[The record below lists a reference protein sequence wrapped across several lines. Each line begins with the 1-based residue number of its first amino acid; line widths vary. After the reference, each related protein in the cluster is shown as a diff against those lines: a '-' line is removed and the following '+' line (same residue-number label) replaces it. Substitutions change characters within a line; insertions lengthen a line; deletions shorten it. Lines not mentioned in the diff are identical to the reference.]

1 MTILRLSPTQTMLVA
16 QSKIPV
22 WTSAGTE
29 PLLEL
34 SPWDT
39 VYLADRRLPGLCRIS
54 GKGVEHEID
63 IKKKPGQD
71 GAKFTDLGRTI
82 ARVTITVVL
91 TCQADWDLFETFV
104 PALQALGK
112 TGKLLPLVVRSPQLN
127 ILGIK
132 SLYVTCVSIPEPG
145 SARGT
150 FEVKLDC
157 LEYRAPKAAVGPA
170 TPSKDVNNFR
180 NGGNGYPPDPTTSA
194 APYYLSLPS
203 KSETEP

>member
-1 MTILRLSPTQTMLVA
+1 MTILRLSPAQTMLVA

-34 SPWDT
+34 TPWDT
-39 VYLADRRLPGLCRIS
+39 VYLADRRLPGLCRIA

-63 IKKKPGQD
+63 IKKNPGED
-71 GAKFTDLGRTI
+71 GARFTDLGRTI

-91 TCQADWDLFETFV
+91 TWQTDWDLFETFV

-112 TGKLLPLVVRSPQLN
+112 TGKLLPLSVRNPQLN

-145 SARGT
+145 SVRGT

-157 LEYRAPKAAVGPA
+157 LEYREPKKSVGSG
-170 TPSKDVNNFR
+170 TPDKDVNNWR
-180 NGGNGYPPDPTTSA
+180 DKGNGYAPQANS
-194 APYYLSLPS
+194 APYYLALPS
-203 KSETEP
+203 KTETEP